1 MKHRLNIELISDNFF
16 EGTRI
21 LGIVTTLKNYQLC
34 YHIEKSMQIDFQTSV
49 DLQIPLEKNRRSY
62 SFTVYEFYQSS
73 LAVEHFLYSNKND
86 GEPFLPELQNLDF
99 IWLIKGDYY
108 SIEENFITLQQQL
121 KIINGIQLVTEVPQE
136 KIKSRDN
143 LQL

>member
-1 MKHRLNIELISDNFF
+1 MKHRLDIEQISDNFF
-16 EGTRI
+16 ESTRI
-21 LGIVTTLKNYQLC
+21 LGISTSLKNYQLC
-34 YHIEKSMQIDFQTSV
+34 YHIEKSLQINFQTSV

-62 SFTVYEFYQSS
+62 SFTVYEFFQTS
-73 LAVEHFLYSNKND
+73 LGVEHFLYSNKND
-86 GEPFLPELQNLDF
+86 GESFLPELPHLDF

-108 SIEENFITLQQQL
+108 YIDQNFLTLQNQL
-121 KIINGIQLVTEVPQE
+121 KIITGVQLVTEVPQN